1 MFSFTSVGDWGKT
14 EKYLNALLKLDIMG
28 VLHSAGEKGVAAL
41 QTNTPI
47 ESGLAASSWRYKVKK
62 TSNGYELTWY
72 NSNIEN
78 GFPVAIMLQLG
89 YATGTG
95 GYVHGVDYINPAVR
109 PIFDE
114 IADRVSKAVRT
125 L

>member
-1 MFSFTSVGDWGKT
+1 MFSFTSVGDWSKT
-14 EKYLNALLKLDIMG
+14 EKYLNALLKLDVMG
-28 VLHSAGEKGVAAL
+28 VLHSGGAKGVTAL
-41 QTNTPI
+41 QANTPI
-47 ESGLAASSWRYKVKK
+47 ESGLAASSWRYEAKK
-62 TSNGYELTWY
+62 TSNGYELVWH
-72 NSNIEN
+72 NSDIEN
-78 GFPVAIMLQLG
+78 GFPVAIMLQIG

-114 IADRVSKAVRT
+114 IADRISKAVRT